1 MNTRIGRYP
10 TNLYEINDDIYE
22 IHLLDDFS
30 VGLGLNYISP
40 DITEKFHSS
49 ISLIHKNT
57 EIPLSTLS
65 EISIFSGFID
75 SFSKNMM
82 VYKKVYTECDLTYTY
97 TKKENIDY
105 LNIKFDYY
113 RGKDN
118 PEYDILGHRIEAPE
132 PDPETLGNQV
142 MTISLDRAQCHIL
155 AKEFPKAL
163 EQLRGLY
170 INYIKKELSDY
181 NFNVMQIGSDLY

>member
-1 MNTRIGRYP
+1 MGRYP
-10 TNLYEINDDIYE
+10 AKAYEINDDIYE
-22 IHLLDDFS
+22 ISLLDDFS
-30 VGLGLNYISP
+30 VGLGLNYVSP
-40 DITEKFHSS
+40 NIIEKFHAS
-49 ISLIHKNT
+49 IFLIHKNT
-57 EIPLSTLS
+57 EIPLNTLT

-82 VYKKVYTECDLTYTY
+82 VYEKVYTECGLTYTY
-97 TKKENIDY
+97 TKKEDIDY
-105 LNIKFDYY
+105 LNISFDYY
-113 RGKDN
+113 RDKD
-118 PEYDILGHRIEAPE
+118 PQEYDILGHTIEAPE

-142 MTISLDRAQCHIL
+142 MTISLDQAQCHIL

-181 NFNVMQIGSDLY
+181 NFDVMQIGPDRY